1 VSKLIAVDEYVFTVL
16 MRDLVEHDRSP
27 SGYLVYLH
35 LMSESKRLRQS
46 KLRASYQS
54 IAEATGLS
62 KSAVQGA
69 IRGLVTRQLLKVS
82 KDTPTATPEYRVQ
95 KPWGKL

>member
-1 VSKLIAVDEYVFTVL
+1 MSKLIAVDEYVFTVL

-27 SGYLVYLH
+27 SGFLVYLH
-35 LMSESKRLRQS
+35 LMSESKRLRT
-46 KLRASYQS
+46 KTIRISYQA

-69 IRGLVTRQLLKVS
+69 TRGLVSRQLLEVRKES
-82 KDTPTATPEYRVQ
+82 ATATPEYRVM
-95 KPWGKL
+95 KPWRR